1 MSDTL
6 LPGQPIPLPKGP
18 TPKLGGGTYLKD
30 SQVRASVVGTPSH
43 EGSTLTIS
51 RVRPHPPAPNSVVL
65 GSVTRLS
72 PLQALLSIAV
82 VDGVPLPPG
91 EEFTGVIRSQD
102 VRATEKDK
110 VKIGDCFRGGDVVR
124 GLVIS
129 LGDARSYFV
138 TTARNDLGVIFAT
151 SEAGATMEPV
161 SWQVAEMLAETRAE
175 LDEFHTAS
183 KELEAEL
190 ENELQRTE
198 KAQQDLKVK
207 AARAETEKDEWK
219 SKFMSLQT
227 THNSTT
233 TSLQRE
239 LDKLRQE
246 HQKLKVQFRE
256 LEMGNDDLERTERA
270 VSSSLADVEA
280 KYSRAL
286 EEKILLEHEL
296 FDKANVEEQ
305 CQRLKDELRD
315 ANAEVSILKDQLAAR
330 VASSSQ
336 TSLQSKSLPSDEN
349 LLSTPA
355 PSDLQLSELESS
367 DSSTESPS
375 TEEPEQELTPRKP
388 TITTTTTTTT
398 TPRSN
403 GQSALLQRAGF
414 QPGKS
419 LATPPSGSGIPRSS
433 TLPSLYS
440 SSPRSPVTPSYRPNI
455 TRNPSTA
462 SNASTTSTTTAK
474 SKGVQMVSEMRA
486 RVKNLEQKIHT
497 RVPRLRLGSM
507 TNRPIVPAS
516 ALSPTQSPASR
527 ALLARS
533 SIEKTVSRRSNDS
546 KRSTDGESEKDKK
559 DSGESSGWVLIMEDS
574 PSPPRDRR
582 SSRSTSSSTSP
593 TPDSSKS
600 LLFQS
605 TAGGLR
611 RPQSRLS
618 GGSTTTASSIPTPTS
633 RPATPTL
640 LPLPSGGFHGA
651 KRSTGPGSSSYLTQP
666 KRTSLGSSTSAAM
679 SSPRERPLTMPP
691 VGRTSPTKALPR
703 LPAGHENVTIRSSS
717 ARAAPSSSSSIS
729 ALAQSKFGRPSSG
742 ARRRSSEAPS
752 RDPSRPRAGSA
763 AG

>member
-1 MSDTL
+1 MTA
-6 LPGQPIPLPKGP
+6 
-18 TPKLGGGTYLKD
+18 
-30 SQVRASVVGTPSH
+30 V
-43 EGSTLTIS
+43 
-51 RVRPHPPAPNSVVL
+51 
-65 GSVTRLS
+65 LS
-72 PLQALLSIAV
+72 PTDVLRRDRISVDDLSYSSST
-82 VDGVPLPPG
+82 DWRGKY
-91 EEFTGVIRSQD
+91 EE
-102 VRATEKDK
+102 
-110 VKIGDCFRGGDVVR
+110 
-124 GLVIS
+124 
-129 LGDARSYFV
+129 
-138 TTARNDLGVIFAT
+138 
-151 SEAGATMEPV
+151 
-161 SWQVAEMLAETRAE
+161 VAEMLAETRAE